1 MKKFTFTLQSVLR
14 VKTIQ
19 EKQIKAELAEIQGQ
33 LNDLFAQRTDFQQQL
48 EISSAQYGDE
58 LQKGLSVPR
67 MAWFSNFADYIN
79 GQLKQ
84 LEVQVRKTEQKLEEK
99 KAELIA
105 AVKEIKT
112 IEKLREEQYRAYLEE
127 VSKEEEKVLG
137 DLISYNNT
145 VEAAG

>member
-33 LNDLFAQRTDFQQQL
+33 LNDLFAQRTDFHRQL
-48 EISSAQYGDE
+48 EISSAEYGDE
-58 LQKGLSVPR
+58 MKKGLSAPR
-67 MAWFSNFADYIN
+67 MAWYSNFADYIN
-79 GQLKQ
+79 DQLKQ
-84 LEVQVRKTEQKLEEK
+84 LEARIREAEQKLEEK
-99 KAELIA
+99 KAERIA